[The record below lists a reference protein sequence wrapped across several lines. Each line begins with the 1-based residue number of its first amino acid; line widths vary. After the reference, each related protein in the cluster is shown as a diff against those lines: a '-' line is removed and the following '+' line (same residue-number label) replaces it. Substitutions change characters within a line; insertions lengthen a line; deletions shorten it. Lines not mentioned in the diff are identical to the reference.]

1 MLDKHHLGMGYSG
14 IGNEF
19 DVNEP
24 KVCVCV
30 STEIHINKLIYWL
43 IDKVIVTR
51 VSQEVNP
58 VFHPEAMVQYSLIH
72 CSQWLYRI

>member
-1 MLDKHHLGMGYSG
+1 MMCIMEKIRVLDKHHLGMGYSG

-30 STEIHINKLIYWL
+30 STEIHIKQAYLL
-43 IDKVIVTR
+43 ID
-51 VSQEVNP
+51 
-58 VFHPEAMVQYSLIH
+58 
-72 CSQWLYRI
+72 